1 MKPIKKSAGRPRTV
15 YSSMAQAAAA
25 MGISIELIKY
35 AKRSGC
41 DAIRGNGSINAAK
54 LNAWISANGDR
65 LQDEDLPLR
74 DQKVAEEVRK
84 LKRQNEHDEG
94 LLISKAAAIGAFL
107 PLIQEACEILDNRLV
122 NEAVPR
128 MVDAELVPSVRAI
141 MKREVDDAKRSIQ
154 KIGKALDKL

>member
-1 MKPIKKSAGRPRTV
+1 M
-15 YSSMAQAAAA
+15 
-25 MGISIELIKY
+25 
-35 AKRSGC
+35 
-41 DAIRGNGSINAAK
+41 NAAK
-54 LNAWISANGDR
+54 LTDWISANGDR

-154 KIGKALDKL
+154 KIGKALEKL